1 VSKKEVAEEHAET
14 PEAGS
19 AMKVNWEAA
28 NMTTSYANV
37 VNANS
42 TREEVSVFFGTN
54 QSWNGAATKE
64 LTVELDN
71 RIVLNPYAAKRLS
84 ILLSRVVGDYE
95 GKFGEMNLGATKD

>member
-1 VSKKEVAEEHAET
+1 MSKKNVAEEHAET
-14 PEAGS
+14 QQSAGG
-19 AMKVNWEAA
+19 MKVNWDAA

-54 QSWNGAATKE
+54 QSWNGTETKE

-71 RIVLNPYAAKRLS
+71 RIVLNPYAAQRLS
-84 ILLSRVVGDYE
+84 ISMTRVVAKYAS
-95 GKFGEMNLGATKD
+95 KHGEMKLGTT

>member
-1 VSKKEVAEEHAET
+1 MSEDKQVEEKNQT
-14 PEAGS
+14 EAPGL
-19 AMKVNWEAA
+19 KVNWDAA
-28 NMTTSYANV
+28 NMSTSYANV

-54 QSWNGAATKE
+54 QTWSGTDSKE

-84 ILLSRVVGDYE
+84 ILIARVVAEYE
-95 GKFGEMNLGATKD
+95 NKFGEMNLGAAQE